1 MYDSFRIRPRR
12 RRIYFATTTTT
23 TTKTSAGVSAGGDSV
38 GGILYFVKL
47 RYWYMKPR
55 FDGGCEEV
63 QAEGGLIY
71 HVFIGLCHSFIWATT
86 EMR

>member
-1 MYDSFRIRPRR
+1 
-12 RRIYFATTTTT
+12 
-23 TTKTSAGVSAGGDSV
+23 
-38 GGILYFVKL
+38 
-47 RYWYMKPR
+47 MKPR